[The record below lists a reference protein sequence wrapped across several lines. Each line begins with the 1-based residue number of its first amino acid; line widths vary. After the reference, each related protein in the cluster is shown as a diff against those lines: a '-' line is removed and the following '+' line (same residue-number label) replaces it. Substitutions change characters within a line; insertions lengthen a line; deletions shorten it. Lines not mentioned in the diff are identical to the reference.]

1 MLGQKPFLSNMI
13 IKTNFNIWKFIML
26 LMSSIYD
33 SFRREQI
40 LTCPFC
46 KKSFEGKDML
56 DAHKKIDHG

>member
-1 MLGQKPFLSNMI
+1 
-13 IKTNFNIWKFIML
+13 ML